1 MTEKTYKQ
9 RQPRKSFGLPV
20 VLSVMDSL
28 LKLPA
33 RLNNISEGGLN
44 FNSNALFPDGEILEL
59 EVPYPKEAV
68 LCLDVDAIGTKAI
81 RLKVRVVWSKTFQNP
96 KDPLIKYV
104 HGCQFVQDPDGVIRK
119 GVEDLMS
126 LSEKLG
132 QKPMGF

>member
-1 MTEKTYKQ
+1 VTEKTYKQ

-28 LKLPA
+28 LRLPA

-44 FNSNALFPDGEILEL
+44 FNSNALFPYGEVLEV

-68 LCLDVDAIGTKAI
+68 LCSDAKSIM
-81 RLKVRVVWSKTFQNP
+81 LKVKVLWSKTFQNP

-104 HGCQFVQDPDGVIRK
+104 HGCQFMQDTDGLIRK
-119 GVEDLMS
+119 GVEDLMR

>member
-9 RQPRKSFGLPV
+9 RQPRKTFGLPV

-44 FNSNALFPDGEILEL
+44 FNSNALFPDGEVLEV

-68 LCLDVDAIGTKAI
+68 LCLDVNAIGAKAI
-81 RLKVRVVWSKTFQNP
+81 KLKVRVVWSKTFQNP

-104 HGCQFVQDPDGVIRK
+104 HGCQFVQDPDGVTRK
-119 GVEDLMS
+119 DVEDLMS